1 MSSIDIIGAVSIIT
15 AGITIAIGSIGP
27 AIGEGMALAR
37 ALGAIAQQPD
47 EANTITRTLF
57 VGLAMVES
65 TAIYCLVIS
74 VILIFANPFWNY
86 AVAGGYNKGY
96 RTTTSP

>member
-1 MSSIDIIGAVSIIT
+1 MSSVDIIGAVSIIT
-15 AGITIAIGSIGP
+15 AGLTIAIGSIGP

-86 AVAGGYNKGY
+86 VL
-96 RTTTSP
+96 TH